1 MVRVLEVQEDQTMPI
16 IGTAQFDS
24 PRTARPPAWPASGA
38 SQAAPPSPARV
49 DGDLIALQNIGTKLR
64 FHHNQTIFNE
74 GDPAEHAYKVLSG
87 AVRLCKHLADG
98 RRQIVQFLFPG
109 DLFSFMELA
118 GHSLTAEAVNDVILI
133 SYLQR
138 QIIHLG
144 AQDPSLRERFVV
156 LMSQRLHRMH
166 DHLMLLGR
174 QTALERVSSFLLSLR
189 ERTCTKEDAPL
200 DVPMS
205 RQDIADYLGLTIETV
220 CRVLAKLRRSRVI
233 GIPNIHQLIIGD
245 IDALHALAEGGA

>member
-1 MVRVLEVQEDQTMPI
+1 MSIT
-16 IGTAQFDS
+16 GTAQLTS
-24 PRTARPPAWPASGA
+24 SHTRPPARPAS
-38 SQAAPPSPARV
+38 SHPQALPPRA
-49 DGDLIALQNIGTKLR
+49 DGDLMALQNIGTKLR

-118 GHSLTAEAVNDVILI
+118 GHSLTAEAINDVVLT
-133 SYLQR
+133 SYPRR
-138 QIIHLG
+138 QLAQLG
-144 AQDPSLRERFVV
+144 GQDPSLRERFVA
-156 LMSQRLHRMH
+156 LMSQRLHGMH

-174 QTALERVSSFLLSLR
+174 QTALERVSSFLLSLT
-189 ERTCTKEDAPL
+189 ERMGAEEGDTL
-200 DVPMS
+200 QVPMS

-220 CRVLAKLRRSRVI
+220 CRVLSKLRRSRAI
-233 GIPNIHQLIIGD
+233 GIPNIHEVVLND
-245 IDALHALAEGGA
+245 VEALYGLAEGGD

>member
-1 MVRVLEVQEDQTMPI
+1 MSIT
-16 IGTAQFDS
+16 GTAQSTGS
-24 PRTARPPAWPASGA
+24 PKRPPVRPAS
-38 SQAAPPSPARV
+38 SDPQAQPSRA
-49 DGDLIALQNIGTKLR
+49 DEEFIALQNIGTKLR
-64 FHHNQTIFNE
+64 FHHNKTIFNE

-118 GHSLTAEAVNDVILI
+118 GHSLTAEAVNDVVLL
-133 SYLQR
+133 SYPQR
-138 QIIHLG
+138 QIAHLG
-144 AQDPSLRERFVV
+144 AQDPSLRERFVA

-174 QTALERVSSFLLSLR
+174 QTAMERVASFVLSL
-189 ERTCTKEDAPL
+189 KESMGADEGDTL
-200 DVPMS
+200 QVPMS

-220 CRVLAKLRRSRVI
+220 CRVLAKLRRSRAI
-233 GIPNIHQLIIGD
+233 GIPNIHEFVLND
-245 IDALHALAEGGA
+245 VEALYALAEGGD

>member
-1 MVRVLEVQEDQTMPI
+1 MSIAE
-16 IGTAQFDS
+16 TAQS
-24 PRTARPPAWPASGA
+24 TGSRTRPPVRSLSSDGQGVFPGA
-38 SQAAPPSPARV
+38 
-49 DGDLIALQNIGTKLR
+49 DGNLIALRNIGTRLR
-64 FHHNQTIFNE
+64 FNHNQTIFNE
-74 GDPAEHAYKVLSG
+74 GDPAEHAYRLLSG

-118 GHSLTAEAVNDVILI
+118 GHSLTAEAVNDVVLI
-133 SYLQR
+133 SYPQR
-138 QIIHLG
+138 QIVRLG

-174 QTALERVSSFLLSLR
+174 QTALERVSSFLLSLK
-189 ERTCTKEDAPL
+189 ERKGTGEGDAL
-200 DVPMS
+200 DIPMS

-220 CRVLAKLRRSRVI
+220 CRVLTKLRRSRAI
-233 GIPNIHQLIIGD
+233 GIPNIHQLIISD
-245 IDALHALAEGGA
+245 VDALYALAEGGA

>member
-1 MVRVLEVQEDQTMPI
+1 MSIAE
-16 IGTAQFDS
+16 TAQLTGS
-24 PRTARPPAWPASGA
+24 HTRPPVRPASSDPQGVFPRA
-38 SQAAPPSPARV
+38 DA
-49 DGDLIALQNIGTKLR
+49 DLIALQNIGTKLR

-74 GDPAEHAYKVLSG
+74 GDPAEHAYRVLSG

-118 GHSLTAEAVNDVILI
+118 GHSLTAEAINDVLLT
-133 SYLQR
+133 SYPQR
-138 QIIHLG
+138 QIVNLG
-144 AQDPSLRERFVV
+144 VQDPSLRERFVA

-174 QTALERVSSFLLSLR
+174 QTALERVSSFLLSLKDR
-189 ERTCTKEDAPL
+189 MATEEGGTLE
-200 DVPMS
+200 VPMS

-220 CRVLAKLRRSRVI
+220 CRVLTKLRRSRAI
-233 GIPNIHQLIIGD
+233 GIPNIHQLVLND
-245 IDALHALAEGGA
+245 VEALYALAEGGD